1 MEKLV
6 HFCEMH
12 RHTCR
17 SGRLPTNPSQTP
29 RWKSWMGIKQ
39 VVTPTVTDEVEALQY
54 DDASAFSVMYIMVSK
69 LISLQSQT

>member
-1 MEKLV
+1 
-6 HFCEMH
+6 
-12 RHTCR
+12 
-17 SGRLPTNPSQTP
+17 
-29 RWKSWMGIKQ
+29 MGIKQ